1 MGKLRRPQKGSIHEI
16 LLYDGTEPT
25 EPPDEVKKTVEALK
39 AVADPSGSAA
49 MVAATA
55 ALEAIEHF
63 RTAPREKAVAI
74 STNDELEGVRAGL
87 VYVGPKKAQR
97 WSQKETGLKIVN
109 AKALG
114 EERKHFTKKEWVP
127 ELYDAGTLSPDS
139 LAMYRELIAEVFHA
153 GVAYLEGVEGLERA
167 DYERAK
173 AEGDKA
179 AEAFALEV
187 VDFLEELDFGE
198 QLKLMARVIA
208 LQSLRR
214 SQTFPSARARVLE
227 ADGPPAA

>member
-1 MGKLRRPQKGSIHEI
+1 MGKLRRPKKGSIHEI
-16 LLYDGTEPT
+16 PLYDGTEPA
-25 EPPDEVKKTVEALK
+25 EPPEDVKATLEALRL
-39 AVADPSGSAA
+39 AVKQDSHLTDPKK
-49 MVAATA
+49 

-63 RTAPREKAVAI
+63 RTVPREKAVAI

-127 ELYDAGTLSPDS
+127 ELYDAGTLSPES
-139 LAMYRELIAEVFHA
+139 LAMYRELLAEVFHE
-153 GVAYLEGVEGLERA
+153 GVAYLEGVEGLEVA
-167 DYERAK
+167 DYEQAK
-173 AEGDKA
+173 AEGEKA

-198 QLKLMARVIA
+198 QLKLMARVVA

-214 SQTFPSARARVLE
+214 SQTFPSACARVLE
-227 ADGPPAA
+227 ADGPSVS